1 MSETTH
7 RALRLALASLLLV
20 GLVSQLFIGLSRSDL
35 TVVRF
40 FSYFTVLSNTLA
52 VIMLTLLAAAPGRDD
67 TRWFALFR
75 GAVTIYMSVTA
86 LVYAVLLAPNLADV
100 AVPEPWIDW
109 TIHVIGP
116 VAVAVDW
123 FVSPPSAP
131 IENSALAIWLLFPAV
146 YLGYSLIRGSMV
158 DWYPYPF
165 LNPDEVGGY
174 AGVALWS
181 TVGLVVVLGFGY
193 LYRWWVNRVVGR
205 AEPAPA

>member
-20 GLVSQLFIGLSRSDL
+20 ALTSQLFIGLSRSDL

-52 VIMLTLLAAAPGRDD
+52 VMMLTLLAAGPGRDEA
-67 TRWFALFR
+67 RWFALFR
-75 GAVTIYMSVTA
+75 GAVTVYMSVTA
-86 LVYAVLLAPNLADV
+86 IVYAVQLAPGLADI

-116 VAVAVDW
+116 VALAVDW
-123 FVSPPSAP
+123 FVFPPRV
-131 IENSALAIWLLFPAV
+131 ELDRNALAIWLVLPAG
-146 YLGYSLIRGSMV
+146 YLGYSLIRGSMA

-165 LNPDEVGGY
+165 LNPGEVGGY
-174 AGVALWS
+174 PGVALWS
-181 TVGLVVVLGFGY
+181 VAVLFIILGFGY
-193 LYRWWVNRVVGR
+193 LYRWRANRVVAG
-205 AEPAPA
+205 EPITA

>member
-1 MSETTH
+1 
-7 RALRLALASLLLV
+7 
-20 GLVSQLFIGLSRSDL
+20 
-35 TVVRF
+35 
-40 FSYFTVLSNTLA
+40 
-52 VIMLTLLAAAPGRDD
+52 
-67 TRWFALFR
+67 
-75 GAVTIYMSVTA
+75 
-86 LVYAVLLAPNLADV
+86 
-100 AVPEPWIDW
+100 
-109 TIHVIGP
+109 VIGP